1 MTRSEALEVLDV
13 AWSALAD
20 GFTTFPR
27 FVLTF
32 ETAVRI
38 VEEAGDPLAHEL
50 RRIWGQVEIINAL
63 ALDEGDPVSSSDL
76 DDTAALVA
84 RAQELLAGDGP

>member
-13 AWSALAD
+13 AWSALAA
-20 GFTTFPR
+20 GSTTFPR

-32 ETAVRI
+32 EAAVRI
-38 VEEAGDPLAHEL
+38 LEEADDPLAPEL

-63 ALDEGDPVSSSDL
+63 ALDEGDPVSTADL

-84 RAQELLAGDGP
+84 RARERLVGDGP

>member
-1 MTRSEALEVLDV
+1 MIRSEALELLDA
-13 AWSALAD
+13 AWSALAA
-20 GFTTFPR
+20 GSTTFPR

-32 ETAVRI
+32 EAVVRI
-38 VEEAGDPLAHEL
+38 VEEGDAPLAPEL

-84 RAQELLAGDGP
+84 RARELLSGDGP